1 MTASEPRALEHALEV
16 ILFAAAE
23 PISSYQVA
31 QLLNE
36 KGLEEQEGPFT
47 PGRVEK
53 SIEQLVLDW
62 ADQGRPLT
70 VLRIAGGYQ
79 MATRPEWAD
88 LVARLMEDRRSQRL
102 SRAALETLAI
112 IAYRQ
117 PVIRPDIDA
126 IRGVN
131 SDSAIKTLLE
141 RDLVTIA
148 GRHEGPGRP
157 LLYRTT
163 PSFLKYFGL
172 HSLADLPEPTELA
185 ALLGPLALEASPA
198 EVSPPEEGEGTPAP
212 PAGEPDGEAP
222 AETDFTGAIPEPE
235 TAGFP
240 EPETAGFPEPATA
253 GFPEPEELAELEEEG
268 DAAEEPRAR
277 PEEEGPPAGEVP
289 GTGEA

>member
-1 MTASEPRALEHALEV
+1 MNTSEPRALEHALEV

-36 KGLEEQEGPFT
+36 KGLGGEQGPFT

-62 ADQGRPLT
+62 TGQGRPLT

-185 ALLGPLALEASPA
+185 ALLGPLALEA
-198 EVSPPEEGEGTPAP
+198 AP
-212 PAGEPDGEAP
+212 TEAAP
-222 AETDFTGAIPEPE
+222 AETAPPGDGEESPVPLAGEMEGEAESEAPVETDLTWAVPEPE
-235 TAGFP
+235 PTGFT
-240 EPETAGFPEPATA
+240 EPE
-253 GFPEPEELAELEEEG
+253 
-268 DAAEEPRAR
+268 D
-277 PEEEGPPAGEVP
+277 
-289 GTGEA
+289 EA

>member
-1 MTASEPRALEHALEV
+1 MSAPELRALEHALEV

-36 KGLEEQEGPFT
+36 KGLGGEEGAFT

-62 ADQGRPLT
+62 TDQGRPLT

-131 SDSAIKTLLE
+131 SDSAIKTLIE

-163 PSFLKYFGL
+163 SSFLKYFGL
-172 HSLADLPEPTELA
+172 NSLADLPEPTELA
-185 ALLGPLALEASPA
+185 ALLGPLALEAAPA
-198 EVSPPEEGEGTPAP
+198 EAASPEVGEGHPAP
-212 PAGEPDGEAP
+212 PSEGTEGDAGDEAP
-222 AETDFTGAIPEPE
+222 EEADLTGMIPEPE
-235 TAGFP
+235 EMEEKTAGF
-240 EPETAGFPEPATA
+240 EDELYVRPA
-253 GFPEPEELAELEEEG
+253 
-268 DAAEEPRAR
+268 
-277 PEEEGPPAGEVP
+277 EEGPPDREVS

>member
-1 MTASEPRALEHALEV
+1 VSTPGDRALEQILEHALEV
-16 ILFAAAE
+16 ILFAASE

-36 KGLEEQEGPFT
+36 KGLGGEAGSFT

-53 SIEQLVLDW
+53 CIEQLVLDW
-62 ADQGRPLT
+62 AEQGRPLT

-88 LVARLMEDRRSQRL
+88 LVARLLEDKRSHRL

-131 SDSAIKTLLE
+131 SDSALKTLLD
-141 RDLVTIA
+141 RGLVTIA

-163 PSFLKYFGL
+163 PGFLKYFGL
-172 HSLADLPEPTELA
+172 PSLADLPDPGELT
-185 ALLGPLALEASPA
+185 ALLGPVVYA
-198 EVSPPEEGEGTPAP
+198 
-212 PAGEPDGEAP
+212 EAP
-222 AETDFTGAIPEPE
+222 AEPMLALSILEPDSEPGEEEDTWPEEPE
-235 TAGFP
+235 G
-240 EPETAGFPEPATA
+240 
-253 GFPEPEELAELEEEG
+253 
-268 DAAEEPRAR
+268 
-277 PEEEGPPAGEVP
+277 EEGPPDGEVP

>member
-1 MTASEPRALEHALEV
+1 MSAPPELRAIEHALEV

-36 KGLEEQEGPFT
+36 KGLGEPDGAFT
-47 PGRVEK
+47 PGRVERR
-53 SIEQLVLDW
+53 IEQLVLDW

-163 PSFLKYFGL
+163 PAFLKYFGL

-185 ALLGPLALEASPA
+185 ALLGPLAVEAL
-198 EVSPPEEGEGTPAP
+198 PPEAEEGAPAP
-212 PAGEPDGEAP
+212 PTGEPAGPEPEAP
-222 AETDFTGAIPEPE
+222 DLIEAIPEPE
-235 TAGFP
+235 TAGLM
-240 EPETAGFPEPATA
+240 EQE
-253 GFPEPEELAELEEEG
+253 
-268 DAAEEPRAR
+268 D
-277 PEEEGPPAGEVP
+277 
-289 GTGEA
+289 EA

>member
-1 MTASEPRALEHALEV
+1 VSASGNRALEDALEV
-16 ILFAAAE
+16 ILFAATE

-36 KGLEEQEGPFT
+36 KGLGGEEGSFS
-47 PGRVEK
+47 PGGVEK
-53 SIEQLVLDW
+53 HIEQLVLDW
-62 ADQGRPLT
+62 AEQGRPLT

-79 MATRPEWAD
+79 MATRPEWSD
-88 LVARLMEDRRSQRL
+88 LVARLLEDKRSHRL

-117 PVIRPDIDA
+117 PIIRPDIDA

-163 PSFLKYFGL
+163 PGFLKYFGL
-172 HSLADLPEPTELA
+172 PSLADLPDPSELA
-185 ALLGPLALEASPA
+185 ALLGPVPEAEALDEPILALTTPETEEAVAVPEEVEEEASGSGG
-198 EVSPPEEGEGTPAP
+198 EDEEAW
-212 PAGEPDGEAP
+212 
-222 AETDFTGAIPEPE
+222 
-235 TAGFP
+235 
-240 EPETAGFPEPATA
+240 
-253 GFPEPEELAELEEEG
+253 
-268 DAAEEPRAR
+268 

-289 GTGEA
+289 GAGEA